1 MLVGTLVN
9 ISTNTSIQ
17 YPHREFPAE
26 YLPWDAYNRRGG
38 RGGAYKWK
46 FMVPVDHCLRS
57 FILMDSLFQ
66 YMYFSFNSKQCEVAV
81 FIE

>member
-26 YLPWDAYNRRGG
+26 YLPWDAYNRGG
-38 RGGAYKWK
+38 GGGGW
-46 FMVPVDHCLRS
+46 
-57 FILMDSLFQ
+57 I
-66 YMYFSFNSKQCEVAV
+66 
-81 FIE
+81 

>member
-26 YLPWDAYNRRGG
+26 YLPWDAYNRGG
-38 RGGAYKWK
+38 
-46 FMVPVDHCLRS
+46 VDIS
-57 FILMDSLFQ
+57 GSLWRLLTTAW
-66 YMYFSFNSKQCEVAV
+66 EVSY
-81 FIE
+81 